1 MSQSS
6 ASRGTY
12 GRRFAVGI
20 AIVVGLVAL
29 ASGNLYTNLAPELTA
44 SQRQA
49 LLSGLTTIVLV
60 FVVGLVFVS
69 AIVGRESLSAVRSLS
84 VQARRLES
92 GEFDVA
98 LPTNRDDELGDI
110 SRSMSAMRDA
120 IANERDGRNERL
132 RRYSETIDALADGDT
147 TGRLDEGAPEP
158 ELAELATNI
167 NRLADRLEDDTE
179 RERPR

>member
-29 ASGNLYTNLAPELTA
+29 ASGNLYTNLAPDLSG

-49 LLSGLTTIVLV
+49 LLSGLTTVILVL
-60 FVVGLVFVS
+60 VVGLVFVS
-69 AIVGRESLSAVRSLS
+69 AIVGRESLSAVQSLAG
-84 VQARRLES
+84 QARRLES

-120 IANERDGRNERL
+120 VANERDGRNERL
-132 RRYSETIDALADGDT
+132 RRYSEAIEALASGDT
-147 TGRLDEGAPEP
+147 TQRLDETAPDP
-158 ELAELATNI
+158 ELAELAANI
-167 NRLADRLEDDTE
+167 NRLADRLDDDTE
-179 RERPR
+179 D